1 MNTGIESIRE
11 AYAGREFWILVCD
24 QESRGLLDVIRRRYY
39 QGADGG
45 DLGMIEAGAFTIAAA
60 RKRRMMNYQL
70 VSLLRQ
76 CSPLRLRERDLARD
90 VIVCTEP
97 ANLLPAAMRAAELFQ
112 GRE

>member
-11 AYAGREFWILVCD
+11 AYAGSEHWILVCD

-39 QGADGG
+39 QGAEGA
-45 DLGMIEAGAFTIAAA
+45 DLGTVEAGAFTIAAA

-76 CSPLRLRERDLARD
+76 CTPLRLRERDLARD
-90 VIVCTEP
+90 VIVCTKP
-97 ANLLPAAMRAAELFQ
+97 ANLLPGTLCAAELFQ